1 MNSCSNPTNGGIRS
15 KAQALRNITST
26 KTGVGSTNPA
36 PLSLCKME
44 ESKNVIEFT
53 YALGIRSTIGETH
66 RKIVHESP
74 VPKEN
79 CYHTYSAASQYRRHN
94 CLVLPKILLLTG
106 WGGIRTPRI
115 DLSSSV
121 SASLLAN
128 NSLK

>member
-1 MNSCSNPTNGGIRS
+1 
-15 KAQALRNITST
+15 
-26 KTGVGSTNPA
+26 
-36 PLSLCKME
+36 ME